1 MHILRVASITL
12 NVCDDM
18 FFSSSEWVI
27 LVGRVKED
35 PEQLETGSR
44 GTENRHKEG
53 RDGHW

>member
-18 FFSSSEWVI
+18 FFSSSELVI

-35 PEQLETGSR
+35 PEQLETGS
-44 GTENRHKEG
+44 
-53 RDGHW
+53 